1 MPRSSLTTARD
12 KVTRAKHS
20 IVKIESMLEE
30 ARRDARRAIL
40 VAYEAGMSQTQLA
53 ELWGT
58 SQTRMRE
65 NIVRAKAEREG
76 LI

>member
-1 MPRSSLTTARD
+1 MARNPATVARER
-12 KVTRAKHS
+12 VTRAKGQ
-20 IVKIESMLEE
+20 VQRLEQALE
-30 ARRDARRAIL
+30 TARRDARRAVL

-65 NIVRAKAEREG
+65 NLVRAKAEREG
-76 LI
+76 VI

>member
-1 MPRSSLTTARD
+1 MPRNPIIQSRD
-12 KVTRAKHS
+12 KVTRAKAQ
-20 IVKIESMLEE
+20 VQRIEKMLEE

-40 VAYEAGMSQTQLA
+40 GAFEAGMSQTQLA

-65 NIVRAKAEREG
+65 NIVRGKAERDG
-76 LI
+76 VI